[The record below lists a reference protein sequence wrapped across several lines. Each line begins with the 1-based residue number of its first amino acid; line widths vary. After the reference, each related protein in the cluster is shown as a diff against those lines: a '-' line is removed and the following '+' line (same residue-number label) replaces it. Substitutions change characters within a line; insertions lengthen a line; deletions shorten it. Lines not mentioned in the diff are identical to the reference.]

1 MKGAHLIPKNEME
14 GKPQGLTGA
23 EVTDVN
29 YDPIINMTYY
39 WCCVDFLFFIA
50 TY

>member
-1 MKGAHLIPKNEME
+1 MFDIEDCKVTFLPED
-14 GKPQGLTGA
+14 TY
-23 EVTDVN
+23 EVSF
-29 YDPIINMTYY
+29 PAGRMLLKY